1 VKGAPHFSARMLTSS
16 GLGSGIVQR
25 CRGLLRAAPF
35 MAVALSAAVLCVGLF
50 YVWTRMQIVQ
60 LGYEISTLETK
71 NRELKD
77 RKKELMVE
85 MASLQSP
92 KELEKKARKLG
103 LVFPA
108 MEKVVHVP

>member
-1 VKGAPHFSARMLTSS
+1 
-16 GLGSGIVQR
+16 
-25 CRGLLRAAPF
+25 
-35 MAVALSAAVLCVGLF
+35 
-50 YVWTRMQIVQ
+50 
-60 LGYEISTLETK
+60 
-71 NRELKD
+71 
-77 RKKELMVE
+77 LMVE

>member
-1 VKGAPHFSARMLTSS
+1 MKETSQTWYRIVATSRS
-16 GLGSGIVQR
+16 GLGLVGR
-25 CRGLLRAAPF
+25 CRGLLQAAPF
-35 MAVALSAAVLCVGLF
+35 MALVLSAAVLCVGLF
-50 YVWTRMQIVQ
+50 YVWARMQIVQ
-60 LGYEISTLETK
+60 LGYEISTLESK
-71 NRELKD
+71 NREWKD

-103 LVFPA
+103 LIFPA

>member
-1 VKGAPHFSARMLTSS
+1 MRQSVRTSLRIFAA
-16 GLGSGIVQR
+16 LGPALMVVRR

-35 MAVALSAAVLCVGLF
+35 MALVLSAAVLCVGLF

-60 LGYEISTLETK
+60 LGYEISTLESK

-92 KELEKKARKLG
+92 KELEQKARKLG

-108 MEKVVHVP
+108 MEKIIHVP

>member
-1 VKGAPHFSARMLTSS
+1 MRTIAHTPARMFTAL
-16 GLGSGIVQR
+16 GLGSRIVQR

-35 MAVALSAAVLCVGLF
+35 MAVVLSAAVLCVGLF

-60 LGYEISTLETK
+60 LGYEISTLEVK